1 MRTDEV
7 IGLIPCA
14 GHATRITPLPC
25 SKEVLPV
32 GLARSSDGSLRSKVV
47 SHYIL
52 EKMRRGGVSKAFFIL
67 RKGKWDIPQYYGSGA
82 PVGMQ
87 LGYLITER
95 TYGPPYTLD
104 EAYPF
109 VRGARVA
116 LGFPDILIEPD
127 NAYARTLERLT
138 TTRAD
143 LVLSLYK
150 PHKIQVSDMIAI
162 DRAGRVRELVIK
174 PNETHLTWGW
184 IFAVWTPRFTD
195 FMHEYL
201 AVPRVLAQ
209 HPGSGLPPELT
220 VGHVIQASISEGLL
234 IQSVIF
240 RGKRYL
246 DIGSPEGL
254 QQVAEGYGRKLVAQN
269 RDDIR

>member
-1 MRTDEV
+1 MRKDEV

-25 SKEVLPV
+25 SKELLPV
-32 GLARSSDGSLRSKVV
+32 GLGQTPDGFLRPKVV
-47 SHYIL
+47 SHYLL
-52 EKMRRGGVSKAFFIL
+52 EKMRRGGVSKAYFIL
-67 RKGKWDIPQYYGSGA
+67 RKGKWDIPQYYGDGA
-82 PVGMQ
+82 GVGMN
-87 LGYLITER
+87 LGYLITDK

-109 VRGARVA
+109 VRNARVA

-138 TTRAD
+138 LTGAD
-143 LVLSLYK
+143 VALSLYK

-162 DRAGRVRELVIK
+162 DRTGRVRELVIK
-174 PNETHLTWGW
+174 PNETNLTWGW
-184 IFAVWTPRFTD
+184 IFAVWTPRFTE

-201 AVPRVLAQ
+201 TTPRTAAEQ
-209 HPGSGLPPELT
+209 PGSGLPPELT
-220 VGHVIQASISEGLL
+220 VGHVIQAAISEGLP

-240 RGKRYL
+240 RGKSYL

-254 QQVAEGYGRKLVAQN
+254 HEVAHGYGRRLVTQN
-269 RDDIR
+269 ER

>member
-1 MRTDEV
+1 MRKNEV

-32 GLARSSDGSLRSKVV
+32 GLGRSADGSIRPKVV

-52 EKMRRGGVSKAFFIL
+52 DNMRRGGVSKVFFIL

-82 PVGMQ
+82 PMGMQ
-87 LGYLITER
+87 LGYLVTEK
-95 TYGPPYTLD
+95 TFGPPYTLD

-109 VRGARVA
+109 VRGARIA
-116 LGFPDILIEPD
+116 LGFPDILIEPE
-127 NAYARTLERLT
+127 NAYAKTLERLVS
-138 TTRAD
+138 TRAD
-143 LVLSLYK
+143 LALSLYR

-162 DRAGRVRELVIK
+162 DRTGRVRELIIK
-174 PNETHLTWGW
+174 PNETNLTWGW
-184 IFAVWTPRFTD
+184 IFAVWTPKFTE
-195 FMHEYL
+195 FIHEYL
-201 AVPRVLAQ
+201 SVPRTSAEQ
-209 HPGSGLPPELT
+209 PGSGLPPELT
-220 VGHVIQASISEGLL
+220 VGHVIQGAIAEGLV
-234 IQSVIF
+234 IQSAIF

-254 QQVAEGYGRKLVAQN
+254 QQVREGYGRKLAGQN
-269 RDDIR
+269 HR

>member
-1 MRTDEV
+1 MRTNEV

-32 GLARSSDGSLRSKVV
+32 GLGRTSEGFLRPKVV
-47 SHYIL
+47 SHYLL

-67 RKGKWDIPQYYGSGA
+67 RKGKWDIPQYYGNGA
-82 PVGMQ
+82 AVGMD
-87 LGYLITER
+87 LGYLVTDR

-127 NAYARTLERLT
+127 DAYARTLQRLT
-138 TTRAD
+138 ATGAD
-143 LVLSLYK
+143 VALSLYK
-150 PHKIQVSDMIAI
+150 PHKIQVSDMISV
-162 DRAGRVRELVIK
+162 DRSGRVRELVIK
-174 PNETHLTWGW
+174 PNETKLNWGW
-184 IFAVWTPRFTD
+184 IFAVWTPRFTE

-201 AVPRVLAQ
+201 ATPRTAAQ
-209 HPGSGLPPELT
+209 QPGSGLPPELT
-220 VGHVIQASISEGLL
+220 VGHVIQAGVAEGVV

-240 RGKRYL
+240 RGRSYL

-254 QQVAEGYGRKLVAQN
+254 QQIADGYGRSLVATN
-269 RDDIR
+269 GG